1 MHCEQ
6 HSVLVMLSL
15 CIHANKFR
23 RINKVLASQSFHGS
37 ISPVVVYASLYDT
50 KSFPQS
56 SHLDRFRMLCT
67 YPVSP
72 SFVHVCIYF
81 GFPLWLFLELDSLLW
96 NIGLEVSGPFYNL
109 ITRSY
114 ATNFNMNFLEV
125 SLLL

>member
-1 MHCEQ
+1 MYINNIAKKKDLFHKPFFF
-6 HSVLVMLSL
+6 LS
-15 CIHANKFR
+15 R
-23 RINKVLASQSFHGS
+23 GEV
-37 ISPVVVYASLYDT
+37 
-50 KSFPQS
+50 
-56 SHLDRFRMLCT
+56 LCT

-81 GFPLWLFLELDSLLW
+81 WFPLWLFLELDSLLW
-96 NIGLEVSGPFYNL
+96 NIVLEVSGPFYNL